1 MCHGRLGRSLGA
13 LVLLLAPGTARAET
27 LHVKIAQVAYSPT
40 QISAH
45 VGDTV
50 EWNNNDIV
58 AHTATARNGAWD
70 VTIAP
75 NGKASVVLKSAG
87 TIEYYCRFHPN
98 MTGQITVAE

>member
-1 MCHGRLGRSLGA
+1 M
-13 LVLLLAPGTARAET
+13 GTARAET
-27 LHVKIAQVAYSPT
+27 IHVRIAQVAYSSA

-50 EWNNNDIV
+50 EWDNSDIV

-75 NGKASVVLKSAG
+75 NNKTSVVLGSPG
-87 TIEYYCRFHPN
+87 TIEYYCGFHPN
-98 MTGQITVAE
+98 MTGQITVNE

>member
-1 MCHGRLGRSLGA
+1 MRHGKLGRSFGA
-13 LVLLLAPGTARAET
+13 LVLLMATGTARAET

-45 VGDTV
+45 VGDTI
-50 EWNNNDIV
+50 EWDNSDIV

-70 VTIAP
+70 LIIAP
-75 NGKASVVLKSAG
+75 NGKASVVLKSVD

-98 MTGQITVAE
+98 MTGRITVAE